1 MLTDEE
7 RREIEEEIRDC
18 PSKRAAS
25 VEALMKVQ
33 NHRRWVGDEQIAE
46 VAALLDMTVEELDA
60 VATFYP
66 FIFRKPVGRHVIC
79 VCDSVSCWVMGYE
92 AVRESLARL
101 LGISWG
107 GTTAD
112 GRFTLLPVS
121 CLGACDRAPAIMIDG
136 DLYGDL
142 VPERIEAILGTYG

>member
-1 MLTDEE
+1 MLTDDE
-7 RREIEEEIRDC
+7 RREIEEELRDC
-18 PSKRAAS
+18 PSRRAAS
-25 VEALMKVQ
+25 VEALKVVQ
-33 NHRRWVGDEQIAE
+33 RHRRWVADEQVAE
-46 VAALLDMTVEELDA
+46 VAAMLDITADELDE

-66 FIFRKPVGRHVIC
+66 FIFRKPVGRHIIY

-92 AVRESLARL
+92 AVREGLTRL

-107 GTTAD
+107 GTTGD

-136 DLYGDL
+136 ELYGDL
-142 VPERIEAILGTYG
+142 VPERLEAILGEYG